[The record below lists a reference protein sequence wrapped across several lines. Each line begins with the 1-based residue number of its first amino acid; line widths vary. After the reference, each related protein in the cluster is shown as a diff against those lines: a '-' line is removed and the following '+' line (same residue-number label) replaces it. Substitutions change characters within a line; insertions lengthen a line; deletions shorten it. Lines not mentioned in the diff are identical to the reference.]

1 MNASQTEAFFF
12 ILTYC
17 MLKIGLTGGIG
28 SGKTTVAQIF
38 EVLGIPVY
46 YADTEA
52 KRLMNQDP
60 VLKEQI
66 ITAFGKKMYDKGI
79 LDRVRLGT
87 LVFADAE
94 KLTLLNSFVHP
105 ATIQDAESWM
115 NSQKT
120 LYVIKEAAL
129 IFEGGLDKYFDYV
142 IGVTAPESL
151 RLERTIQRDHSSPE
165 NVLQRM
171 RQQMD
176 EKEKISR
183 CDFVIVNDSIQ
194 ALLPQVLQIHKSLLS
209 KIDILKT

>member
-1 MNASQTEAFFF
+1 
-12 ILTYC
+12 
-17 MLKIGLTGGIG
+17 
-28 SGKTTVAQIF
+28 GKTTVAQIF

-66 ITAFGKKMYDKGI
+66 ITAFGNNMYEKGV

-94 KLTLLNSFVHP
+94 KLALLNSLVHP

-165 NVLQRM
+165 NVL
-171 RQQMD
+171 
-176 EKEKISR
+176 
-183 CDFVIVNDSIQ
+183 
-194 ALLPQVLQIHKSLLS
+194 
-209 KIDILKT
+209 